1 MNQTVIEAKKIT
13 KTFKEKRIFEKL
25 DFAVKKGEIV
35 ALVGE
40 NGAGKSTLIN
50 VLTQLI
56 PKDQGEIHYFNQE
69 KSLLIDRERI
79 AVMTQET
86 AKLKKIRVSEII
98 QLVRSFSKHP
108 LPYDQ
113 LLHYA
118 DLKEHEQSY
127 MEKLSGGQRKR
138 LGFALAIASNPDVIF
153 LDEPTAG
160 MDSYSRL
167 KFWQTIALLKKE
179 GKTFIVTSHYL
190 EELETVADR
199 IMILV
204 KGKFV
209 FNGSMD
215 ELRQNRGVSEIQF
228 YFDDLKDKTY
238 WLSIPG
244 VESVTIINQKI
255 KLITDDVALFLTA
268 MQGQFEQLKLL
279 TIQPNSLESLFDHIQ
294 EEHQA

>member
-13 KTFKEKRIFEKL
+13 KMFKEKRIFEKL

-118 DLKEHEQSY
+118 DLKKYEQSY

-228 YFDDLKDKTY
+228 YFDDLKDETY

>member
-199 IMILV
+199 IRILV

>member
-13 KTFKEKRIFEKL
+13 KTFKEKRIFDKL

-79 AVMTQET
+79 ALMTQET

-108 LPYDQ
+108 LPYNQ

-215 ELRQNRGVSEIQF
+215 ELRQNRGGSEIQF

>member
-238 WLSIPG
+238 WLSISG

>member
-244 VESVTIINQKI
+244 VESVKIINQKI

>member
-1 MNQTVIEAKKIT
+1 
-13 KTFKEKRIFEKL
+13 
-25 DFAVKKGEIV
+25 
-35 ALVGE
+35 
-40 NGAGKSTLIN
+40 
-50 VLTQLI
+50 
-56 PKDQGEIHYFNQE
+56 
-69 KSLLIDRERI
+69 
-79 AVMTQET
+79 
-86 AKLKKIRVSEII
+86 
-98 QLVRSFSKHP
+98 
-108 LPYDQ
+108 
-113 LLHYA
+113 
-118 DLKEHEQSY
+118 
-127 MEKLSGGQRKR
+127 
-138 LGFALAIASNPDVIF
+138 
-153 LDEPTAG
+153 
-160 MDSYSRL
+160 
-167 KFWQTIALLKKE
+167 
-179 GKTFIVTSHYL
+179 
-190 EELETVADR
+190 
-199 IMILV
+199 MILV

>member
-1 MNQTVIEAKKIT
+1 MNQTVIEAKNIT

>member
-13 KTFKEKRIFEKL
+13 KMFKEKRIFEKL

-86 AKLKKIRVSEII
+86 AKIKKIRVSEII

-215 ELRQNRGVSEIQF
+215 ELHQNRGVSEIQF

>member
-69 KSLLIDRERI
+69 KSLLIDHERI

>member
-79 AVMTQET
+79 ALMTQET

>member
-86 AKLKKIRVSEII
+86 AKLKKIRLSEII

-113 LLHYA
+113 LLQYA

>member
-79 AVMTQET
+79 ALMTQET

-108 LPYDQ
+108 LPYNQ

-190 EELETVADR
+190 EELETVSDR

-215 ELRQNRGVSEIQF
+215 ELRQNRGGSEIQF

>member
-13 KTFKEKRIFEKL
+13 KMFKEKRIFEKL

>member
-79 AVMTQET
+79 ALMTQET

-108 LPYDQ
+108 LPYNQ

-215 ELRQNRGVSEIQF
+215 ELRQNRGGSEIQF

>member
-1 MNQTVIEAKKIT
+1 MNQTIIEAKKIT

>member
-244 VESVTIINQKI
+244 IESVTIINQKI

>member
-204 KGKFV
+204 KGKFI